1 MTEQNKQMNEF
12 RIEERV
18 LTLVTKSSGWAT
30 ELNRVSWGDKEA
42 KYDIRDWS
50 ADHKSCG
57 KGITLSDWEMEIFKS
72 KLKDLDLK
80 AYEGVDK
87 AEKHERDGLT
97 WEIID
102 RVAAFDDKGWAKE
115 MNVISWNGGSPK
127 LDIRRWS
134 EDHEKMMKGVVLGPI
149 AISRLN
155 TIFQDYEAAA
165 EKAAFTEETY

>member
-12 RIEERV
+12 RIEEKV

-72 KLKDLDLK
+72 KLKDLDLTVTV
-80 AYEGVDK
+80 AEYE
-87 AEKHERDGLT
+87 
-97 WEIID
+97 
-102 RVAAFDDKGWAKE
+102 DDDE
-115 MNVISWNGGSPK
+115 
-127 LDIRRWS
+127 
-134 EDHEKMMKGVVLGPI
+134 
-149 AISRLN
+149 
-155 TIFQDYEAAA
+155 
-165 EKAAFTEETY
+165 

>member
-1 MTEQNKQMNEF
+1 MPDNNQFTFEIK
-12 RIEERV
+12 EEIGK
-18 LTLVTKSSGWAT
+18 LSEKKNGWAR
-30 ELNRVSWGDKEA
+30 EVNLISWNGAEPKI
-42 KYDIRDWS
+42 DIRDWS

-87 AEKHERDGLT
+87 AEKHEREGLT

-155 TIFQDYEAAA
+155 TIFRDHEAAA